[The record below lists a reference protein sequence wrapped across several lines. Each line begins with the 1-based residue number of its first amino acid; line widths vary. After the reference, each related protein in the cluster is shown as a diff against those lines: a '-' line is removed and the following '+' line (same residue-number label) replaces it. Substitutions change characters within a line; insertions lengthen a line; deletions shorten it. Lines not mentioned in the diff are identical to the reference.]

1 MEDEDNN
8 SQTEILEER
17 LKLVESELQAALERA
32 EKAEEK
38 LKSPPAPP
46 PPPPP
51 PLPPLLPPMC
61 AEPPKVPLRRRRSK
75 IVLQEL
81 ADSIGN

>member
-1 MEDEDNN
+1 MV
-8 SQTEILEER
+8 EILEER
-17 LKLVESELQAALERA
+17 LKLVEAELQAAIQRA

-51 PLPPLLPPMC
+51 PPPPLLPPVST
-61 AEPPKVPLRRRRSK
+61 EPPKVPLRRRRSK
-75 IVLQEL
+75 IALQEL
-81 ADSIGN
+81 AESIGSY